1 METPAEFFRRLQ
13 NSLPQLEHHIVKD
26 IIEVEAEAFHEKNFR
41 DEGFTDVGFQKWQP
55 RKPTKKDKGKGKRGL
70 LVDTSLMKG
79 HALKGTTRG
88 KQVDFEFPLA
98 YMRVHNEGGKAGRGA
113 GFTMPKRQ
121 YVGPSQY
128 LEARI
133 QQKVIA
139 LMKQK
144 FGA

>member
-13 NSLPQLEHHIVKD
+13 ASIPQLEEQIAND
-26 IIEVEAEAFHEKNFR
+26 IIEVEAERFHEKNFR
-41 DEGFTDVGFQKWQP
+41 DEGFTDAGFKPWQP
-55 RKPTKKDKGKGKRGL
+55 LKPTKKNQGKAI

-88 KQVDFEFPLA
+88 KQVDFTFPLA

-133 QQKVIA
+133 QQKV
-139 LMKQK
+139 LQLLKQK
-144 FGA
+144 FNG